1 MDYSGRHSCIKY
13 PWEIGVPPLP
23 QRCRFLQTED
33 SMATRG
39 TRAAKPEILDDDELQ
54 QLITEKIDEDPTFWT
69 GSGRRRVSI
78 VVEVDDG
85 SVTLSGLV
93 RTASDA
99 RRADIL
105 ARALGAAG
113 VDNRLKVMEAN
124 ETDQLRRRSA

>member
-1 MDYSGRHSCIKY
+1 
-13 PWEIGVPPLP
+13 
-23 QRCRFLQTED
+23 
-33 SMATRG
+33 MATRG

-69 GSGRRRVSI
+69 GAGKRRVSI

-85 SVTLSGLV
+85 FATLSGVV
-93 RTASDA
+93 RTASDS

-113 VDNRLKVMEAN
+113 VDNRLRVIEGVEN
-124 ETDQLRRRSA
+124 DQLRRRSA

>member
-1 MDYSGRHSCIKY
+1 
-13 PWEIGVPPLP
+13 
-23 QRCRFLQTED
+23 
-33 SMATRG
+33 MATRG

-69 GSGRRRVSI
+69 GTGRRRVSI

-124 ETDQLRRRSA
+124 ENDQLRRRSA

>member
-1 MDYSGRHSCIKY
+1 MDYSGRHSCIRSRQFDAA
-13 PWEIGVPPLP
+13 PDAPFSPAEE
-23 QRCRFLQTED
+23 R
-33 SMATRG
+33 MATRG
-39 TRAAKPEILDDDELQ
+39 TRAAKPDILDDDELQ

-85 SVTLSGLV
+85 FVTLSGLV
-93 RTASDA
+93 RTASDS

-113 VDNRLKVMEAN
+113 VDNRLRVIEGATEN
-124 ETDQLRRRSA
+124 DQFRRRSA

>member
-1 MDYSGRHSCIKY
+1 
-13 PWEIGVPPLP
+13 
-23 QRCRFLQTED
+23 
-33 SMATRG
+33 MATRG

-85 SVTLSGLV
+85 FVTLSGLV

-113 VDNRLKVMEAN
+113 VDNRLKVMEAS

>member
-1 MDYSGRHSCIKY
+1 
-13 PWEIGVPPLP
+13 
-23 QRCRFLQTED
+23 
-33 SMATRG
+33 MATRG

>member
-1 MDYSGRHSCIKY
+1 
-13 PWEIGVPPLP
+13 
-23 QRCRFLQTED
+23 
-33 SMATRG
+33 MATRG

-124 ETDQLRRRSA
+124 ENDQLRRRSA

>member
-1 MDYSGRHSCIKY
+1 
-13 PWEIGVPPLP
+13 
-23 QRCRFLQTED
+23 
-33 SMATRG
+33 MATRG
-39 TRAAKPEILDDDELQ
+39 TRAAKPDILDDDELQ

-93 RTASDA
+93 RTASDS

-113 VDNRLKVMEAN
+113 VDNRLRVMEGATEN
-124 ETDQLRRRSA
+124 DQLRRRSA